1 MVLLEVENNA
11 EIRKFEN
18 NVTLRELMYGKGN
31 HNSYDCSESE
41 IVHCGHAKW
50 LSIIH

>member
-18 NVTLRELMYGKGN
+18 NVTLRELMYGYSRVTITPMILVKT
-31 HNSYDCSESE
+31 
-41 IVHCGHAKW
+41 K
-50 LSIIH
+50 LSIVVMLNGY